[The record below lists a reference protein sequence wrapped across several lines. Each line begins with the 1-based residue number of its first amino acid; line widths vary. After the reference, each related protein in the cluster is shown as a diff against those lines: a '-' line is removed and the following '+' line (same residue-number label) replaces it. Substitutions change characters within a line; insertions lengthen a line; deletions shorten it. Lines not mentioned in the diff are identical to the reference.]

1 MLRSVAPILALFTLV
16 ATANAQRRE
25 GRPTADTGALAALH
39 FRSTDARRTWQH
51 VGLDAYERISWM
63 IGPMVGRPG
72 SGSSGGDVG
81 PTAQQVAVNDGFK
94 QELAAIAAEFKRL
107 VDVDAPAFS
116 GLLKQNGIASAVV
129 P

>member
-1 MLRSVAPILALFTLV
+1 
-16 ATANAQRRE
+16 
-25 GRPTADTGALAALH
+25 
-39 FRSTDARRTWQH
+39 
-51 VGLDAYERISWM
+51 
-63 IGPMVGRPG
+63 
-72 SGSSGGDVG
+72 VG